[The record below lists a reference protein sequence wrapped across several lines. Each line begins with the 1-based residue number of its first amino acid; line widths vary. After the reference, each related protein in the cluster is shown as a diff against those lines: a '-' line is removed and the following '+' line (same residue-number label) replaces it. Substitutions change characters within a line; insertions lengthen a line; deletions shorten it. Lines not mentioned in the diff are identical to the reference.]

1 MMHVRWAAG
10 VERLALLLD
19 ESLVGLPARP
29 VFVFT
34 SSSMTASPGRGNAL
48 AAVTY
53 AMRVAHMLR
62 EHGFTVV
69 ERLHYDWEAEDKE
82 QNGEVE
88 GSGGKLKKELKRA
101 NKAGAFAALFV
112 GNEEVGADC
121 VTLRALDCG
130 RQERVSLN
138 LLPGQL
144 HHLLSI
150 NQ

>member
-1 MMHVRWAAG
+1 M
-10 VERLALLLD
+10 ERLALLLD
-19 ESLVGLPARP
+19 ESLVDLPARP

-34 SSSMTASPGRGNAL
+34 SSSMTASSGRGRGAL

-69 ERLHYDWEAEDKE
+69 ERLHYDWEAEDIE

-88 GSGGKLKKELKRA
+88 GSGAKLKKELKRA

-144 HHLLSI
+144 HHILSI